1 MKKRIKI
8 LLTLLLT
15 CMVIIFETVG
25 PAWAAED
32 GTEDGTEYEP
42 FIVVSSYRVTDDII
56 TPGKKFD
63 LIIEVENTDTKVATR
78 GSIVTINFP
87 EGISTSY
94 GSSNQMYLK
103 SLKPGEKREIT
114 FELYASPYYSRSSVP
129 FGINIS
135 SELRTSSATI
145 YAPLLLDLSAFKVVS
160 QTIPEE
166 AGIGEKI
173 AASLSFKSLMQEKLS
188 NVVLSVYVDDD
199 TKPVATANIGNIS
212 AEASKTQNITFFIN
226 EKGQHSV
233 RFELS
238 YSFAEGDYS
247 SAELYSG
254 TIQINDSVDDN
265 ELLANSIQEEKLSG
279 QDKLIIGGCLG
290 LSLLLGIGIVLIVKK
305 YN

>member
-15 CMVIIFETVG
+15 CMVLIFDTVD

-32 GTEDGTEYEP
+32 ETEYEP
-42 FIVVSSYRVTDDII
+42 FIVVSSYRVTDDVVI
-56 TPGKKFD
+56 PGKKFD

-103 SLKPGEKREIT
+103 SLKAGEKREIT

-135 SELRTSSATI
+135 SELRTSSANI
-145 YAPLLLDLSAFKVVS
+145 YVPVHLDLSAFKVVS

-166 AGIGEKI
+166 AGAGEKI
-173 AASLSFKSLMQEKLS
+173 AASLSFKSLMEEKLS
-188 NVVLSVYVDDD
+188 NVVLSVYIDDD

-254 TIQINDSVDDN
+254 TIQINDPVEDN
-265 ELLANSIQEEKLSG
+265 ELLANSILEEELSG
-279 QDKLIIGGCLG
+279 KDKLVIGGCLG
-290 LSLLLGIGIVLIVKK
+290 LSLLLGIGIVLIAKK

>member
-1 MKKRIKI
+1 MIKKIKA
-8 LLTLLLT
+8 LLSLLLICFLIMIGT
-15 CMVIIFETVG
+15 DI
-25 PAWAAED
+25 PAGAA
-32 GTEDGTEYEP
+32 EDGTEYEP
-42 FIVVSSYRVTDDII
+42 FIVVSSYRVSDDII
-56 TPGKKFD
+56 TPGKKFE
-63 LIIEVENTDTKVATR
+63 LIIEVENTDSKVATK
-78 GSIVTINFP
+78 GAVVTISFP

-94 GSSNQMYLK
+94 GSSNQTYMKALK
-103 SLKPGEKREIT
+103 AGEKREIT
-114 FELYASPYYSRSSVP
+114 FELYASSYYSRSSVP
-129 FGINIS
+129 FGISIT
-135 SELRTSSATI
+135 SEVRTSNATI
-145 YAPLLLDLSAFKVVS
+145 YAPVHLDLSAFKVVS

-166 AGIGEKI
+166 AGAGEKI
-173 AASLSFKSLMQEKLS
+173 AASLSFKSLLEEKLS

-226 EKGQHSV
+226 ERGTHSV

-254 TIQINDSVDDN
+254 TIRINDSVDDN
-265 ELLANSIQEEKLSG
+265 NLLADSIKDEELSG

-290 LSLLLGIGIVLIVKK
+290 LSLLLGIGIVFIAKK